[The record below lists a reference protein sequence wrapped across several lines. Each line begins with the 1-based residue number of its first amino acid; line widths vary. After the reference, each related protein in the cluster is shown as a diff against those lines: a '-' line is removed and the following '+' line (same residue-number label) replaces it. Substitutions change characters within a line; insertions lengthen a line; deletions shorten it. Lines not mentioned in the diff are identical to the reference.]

1 MKRAIVAA
9 ALLVG
14 ACAPTVAPVDRLEP
28 QPLIRPIVESEMRGF
43 IAALSSDSMQG
54 RMPGTEGE
62 TKTISYLAAQLR
74 AVGVSP
80 GMAGNSYFMP
90 FAIPAQT
97 KPVPKDLKGYPG
109 GQSEFH
115 RQINAA
121 GAIRSNNVIG
131 RVPGRNPDGKAVV
144 LMAHWDHLGLCRPPG
159 EPDRICNGAVDN
171 ASGAAALLTVA
182 ARVARMNLERDVW
195 FVFTSAEEWGLLGA
209 KAFAAT
215 PPLPLQSIV
224 AGFNLDTIAVAPA
237 GMPVAIVAEK
247 SSPLIPLV
255 KEAAAAVGR
264 NWDGDD
270 EAAAFIERQDG
281 WPLTQKKVPMVMAGG
296 SFSDMR
302 LLRDFLGKEYHGKD
316 DELTV
321 RTDLGGAVE
330 DANLHV
336 ELVRR
341 AASRSFNPTSN

>member
-1 MKRAIVAA
+1 MKLALAAA

-14 ACAPTVAPVDRLEP
+14 ACTTVAPVPKPES
-28 QPLIRPIVESEMRGF
+28 QPVILPIVESEMRGF
-43 IAALSSDSMQG
+43 IAALSSNSMQG

-62 TKTISYLAAQLR
+62 AKTIAYLAAQLS
-74 AVGVSP
+74 ASGVSAGMP
-80 GMAGNSYFMP
+80 GGSYFMP
-90 FAIPAQT
+90 FAIPTQT
-97 KPVPKDLKGYPG
+97 KPVPKDLKGYPS

-115 RQINAA
+115 QQINAS

-144 LMAHWDHLGLCRPPG
+144 LMAHWDHLGLCRPAG

-171 ASGAAALLTVA
+171 ASGTAALLTVA
-182 ARVARMNLERDVW
+182 ARVARMNLDRDVW

-247 SSPLIPLV
+247 YSPLIPLV
-255 KEAAAAVGR
+255 KEAASAVGR
-264 NWDGDD
+264 SWDGDD

-296 SFSDMR
+296 SFSDMKR
-302 LLRDFLGKEYHGKD
+302 LRDFLGKDYHGQD

-341 AASRSFNPTSN
+341 AASRSFNPKSN